1 MRRLILSALA
11 VTMVLL
17 ALSGC
22 GSTDTGYTVH
32 KLPSGREVKV
42 IGITQM
48 FFTKGDPAL
57 MLKYQTALRLEDR
70 DQLRKEVEEVWQA
83 FRVDVER
90 AGLKAAVI
98 SVQETPKRVLIVST
112 SKGYNFV
119 VKKSESGAW
128 EFLDDRASAK
138 QAG

>member
-1 MRRLILSALA
+1 MRRLILSTLA

-22 GSTDTGYTVH
+22 GATDTGYTVH

-48 FFTKGDPAL
+48 LFTKGDPAL

-70 DQLRKEVEEVWQA
+70 DQL
-83 FRVDVER
+83 
-90 AGLKAAVI
+90 
-98 SVQETPKRVLIVST
+98 VSQP
-112 SKGYNFV
+112 
-119 VKKSESGAW
+119 
-128 EFLDDRASAK
+128 L
-138 QAG
+138 

>member
-1 MRRLILSALA
+1 MI
-11 VTMVLL
+11 LL

-48 FFTKGDPAL
+48 SFTKGDPAL

-70 DQLRKEVEEVWQA
+70 DQLRKEVEEVWQV

-119 VKKSESGAW
+119 VKKSEAGTW
-128 EFLDDRASAK
+128 EFLDDRVSAK

>member
-1 MRRLILSALA
+1 
-11 VTMVLL
+11 
-17 ALSGC
+17 
-22 GSTDTGYTVH
+22 
-32 KLPSGREVKV
+32 
-42 IGITQM
+42 
-48 FFTKGDPAL
+48 

-70 DQLRKEVEEVWQA
+70 DQLRKEVEEVWQV

-119 VKKSESGAW
+119 VKKSEAGTW
-128 EFLDDRASAK
+128 EFLDDRSAAK
-138 QAG
+138 QTG